1 MSLPDE
7 TTKAIFRASM
17 DGDAKTVIALIGNS
31 ASRLHTNTPFGTPLH
46 MAASRGD
53 LVLTKTLVALG
64 ADINRRGGT
73 FGGAPINVAA
83 SDGRLEVVRFL
94 IERGAELDTT
104 EPERNPLFSAIH
116 GGHIDIVKLLLA
128 AGLDASIRYTGQ
140 YMTNMGALEF
150 AIERGQREIVGIL
163 QAHAA
168 KAQPNNP
175 ADAYRRR

>member
-1 MSLPDE
+1 MSPPDE

-31 ASRLHTNTPFGTPLH
+31 TSRLHTDTPFGTPLH

-64 ADINRRGGT
+64 ADINRRGGS
-73 FGGAPINVAA
+73 FGGGPINVAA
-83 SDGRLEVVRFL
+83 GEGRLEVVRFL
-94 IERGAELDTT
+94 IEQGAELDTT
-104 EPERNPLFSAIH
+104 EPERNPLFSAIY

-150 AIERGQREIVGIL
+150 AIERGQHEIVGIL
-163 QAHAA
+163 QAQAS

-175 ADAYRRR
+175 ADA